1 MTKVIKPSNSGVA
14 GMGALVSWMLKSR
27 LLTTQLSTAF
37 QKDQGRGKRQVGR
50 QQKAKR
56 RRKRLGTSKVAW
68 DP

>member
-1 MTKVIKPSNSGVA
+1 
-14 GMGALVSWMLKSR
+14 MGALVSWMLKSR

-37 QKDQGRGKRQVGR
+37 KRIREGEKDRWEGSRRLRG
-50 QQKAKR
+50 

>member
-1 MTKVIKPSNSGVA
+1 
-14 GMGALVSWMLKSR
+14 MGALVSWMLKSR